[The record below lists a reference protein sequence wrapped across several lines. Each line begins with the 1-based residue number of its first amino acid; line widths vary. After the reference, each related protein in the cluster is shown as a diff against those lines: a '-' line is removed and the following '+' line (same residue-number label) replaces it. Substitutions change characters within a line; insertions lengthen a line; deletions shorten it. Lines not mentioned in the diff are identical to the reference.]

1 MTNVIS
7 ANENNDDLM
16 YLKMLDKDISL
27 SHKLSSDTNAKV
39 LNEQGMMESKFATI
53 ASVKDKKEIKVP
65 TDESSNSVKESE
77 KSKILLRQ
85 V

>member
-53 ASVKDKKEIKVP
+53 APVKDKKEIKVS